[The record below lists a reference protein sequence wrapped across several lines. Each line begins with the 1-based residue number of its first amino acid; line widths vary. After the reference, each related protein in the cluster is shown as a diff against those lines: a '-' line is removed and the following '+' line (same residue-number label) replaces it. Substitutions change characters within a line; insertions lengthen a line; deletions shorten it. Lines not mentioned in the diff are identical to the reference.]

1 MKRIKKLA
9 SLLLAMIM
17 VFAMSA
23 TAFAANG
30 SYVLKINTVKGHT
43 YKIYQVA
50 TGDVAATE
58 SKLANIKAGENAKAE
73 YKTDAAMEKALAGLK
88 DLTGADLGEAAE
100 ALVDTD
106 GTPVATV
113 DGGEAGGEKSVTLD
127 GGYYVI
133 IDTYTNGST
142 TDPTDGSDSRSRTMV
157 TLVQDT
163 TMTPK
168 DTTIKPDKKI
178 VDDGQELDTNEV
190 SIGDVVTYKLSGL
203 VPDMQDFTTF
213 KYVFVDTMSKGLT
226 PTDDIVVG
234 ARLPGSVGTKDAT
247 FEVTGLTTDAT
258 TGVTTIRI
266 ALLNAISYS
275 EDKGATVSVQITAT
289 LNKEAVVTP
298 AANPN
303 DVKIDYSNDSNAS
316 YDGTPDFKPGEPNGE
331 TPKVTVQ
338 TYTTELTIT
347 KVDGEGKKL
356 PGAKF
361 KLEST
366 NSVSVGYVTGQE
378 YVEAADGTWY
388 KLVDNSY
395 TQTAPATDGS
405 DANKYASTTTKYKL
419 VDVNKETYTT
429 AAYSSEAFVDPR
441 ETIDGVNNDAYGTV
455 KFTGLGKGH
464 YKLSEI
470 VTPDGYN
477 SIDGDIEFDI
487 EWTKKDGFI
496 VSNVTEGYKITVTP
510 DNGLGT
516 VLGTEIQN
524 LSGTLLPSTG
534 GIGTTIFYVV
544 GGILVIGAGIL
555 LVTKKRMS
563 AR

>member
-58 SKLANIKAGENAKAE
+58 SKLANIKAGENVKDQ
-73 YKTDAAMEKALAGLK
+73 YKEDAALKAALEALK
-88 DLTGADLGEAAE
+88 DKTGADLGEAAE
-100 ALVDTD
+100 ALVDTT
-106 GTPVATV
+106 GSPVATV
-113 DGGEAGGEKSVTLD
+113 DGGEAGGEKSVTLE

-133 IDTYTNGST
+133 LDSYTDGST
-142 TDPTDGSDSRSRTMV
+142 DDPEDGSDSLSRTMV

-168 DTTIKPDKKI
+168 DTTITPDKKI
-178 VDDGQELDTNEV
+178 IDENQELDTNEV

-226 PTDDIVVG
+226 PTEDIEVG
-234 ARLPGSVGTKDAT
+234 ATLSGSVGTKDAT
-247 FEVTGLTTDAT
+247 FQVTGLTTDAT

-266 ALLNAISYS
+266 ALLNAISYRG
-275 EDKGATVSVQITAT
+275 DKGATVSVQITAT
-289 LNKEAVVTP
+289 LNEEAVVTP
-298 AANPN
+298 STNPN
-303 DVKIDYSNDSNAS
+303 DVEIDFSNDSNAT
-316 YDGTPDFKPGEPNGE
+316 YDGEPDFGSDEPKGT

-347 KVDGEGKKL
+347 KVDGDGEVL
-356 PGAKF
+356 TGAKF

-366 NSVSVGYVTGQE
+366 DNVSVGYVTGQE
-378 YVEAADGTWY
+378 YVEDANGDWY
-388 KLVDNSY
+388 KLVDNAY
-395 TQTAPATDGS
+395 TQTAPAADGS
-405 DANKYASTTTKYKL
+405 NANKYASTTTKYKL
-419 VDVNKETYTT
+419 VDVNKETYEEKVV
-429 AAYSSEAFVDPR
+429 SSEAFVNA
-441 ETIDGVNNDAYGTV
+441 DGIV

-464 YKLSEI
+464 YTLSEV

-477 SIDGDIEFDI
+477 SIDGNIEFDI
-487 EWTKKDGFI
+487 TWTKEGGFAVTGVTDGY
-496 VSNVTEGYKITVTP
+496 TITVSGK
-510 DNGLGT
+510 DENGNGVGT
-516 VLGTEIQN
+516 VLGTEIEN
-524 LSGTLLPSTG
+524 LSGALLPSTG

>member
-9 SLLLAMIM
+9 SLLLAMVM
-17 VFAMSA
+17 VLAMTM

-30 SYVLKINTVKGHT
+30 DYTLTINTVKGHT
-43 YKIYQVA
+43 YKIYQLA
-50 TGDVAATE
+50 TGDVSE
-58 SKLANIKAGENAKAE
+58 NGQKLSNIAVGENAKAD
-73 YKTDAAMEKALAGLK
+73 TTIEKITALEGMS
-88 DLTGADLGEAAE
+88 GADLGDAAE
-100 ALVDTD
+100 ALVDTT
-106 GTPVATV
+106 GTPVETIVA
-113 DGGEAGGEKSVTLD
+113 DDNGGAKSVTLA

-133 IDTYTNGST
+133 IDTYSNGST

-157 TLVQDT
+157 TLVKDT

-168 DTTIKPDKKI
+168 NTTIKPDKKI
-178 VDDGQELDTNEV
+178 IDENQELDTNEV

-234 ARLPGSVGTKDAT
+234 AELSGKVGDKDAT
-247 FEVTGLTTDAT
+247 FRVTGLETNADGA
-258 TGVTTIRI
+258 TTIRI

-275 EDKGATVSVQITAT
+275 GDKGAVVQVQITAT
-289 LNKEAVVTP
+289 LNEEAVVTP
-298 AANPN
+298 GTNPN
-303 DVKIDYSNDSNAS
+303 TVKIDYSNDSNAE
-316 YDGTPDFKPGEPNGE
+316 YDGEPDFSTDEPKGE
-331 TPKVTVQ
+331 TPEVTVQ

-347 KVDGEGKKL
+347 KVDGDGNVL
-356 PGAKF
+356 TGAKF

-366 NSVSVGYVTGQE
+366 DNVSVGYVTGQE

-388 KLVDNSY
+388 KLVDGAY
-395 TQTAPATDGS
+395 TQTAPTTDTV
-405 DANKYASTTTKYKL
+405 NKYDSEGKTYKL
-419 VDVNKETYTT
+419 VDVDKETYEGKAIST
-429 AAYSSEAFVDPR
+429 EAFVNA
-441 ETIDGVNNDAYGTV
+441 EGKVV
-455 KFTGLGKGH
+455 FTGLGKGH
-464 YKLSEI
+464 YKLSEV

-477 SIDGDIEFDI
+477 SISSDIEFEI
-487 EWTKKDGFI
+487 TWTKEGGFAVTGVTDGY
-496 VSNVTEGYKITVTP
+496 EITVTTT
-510 DNGLGT
+510 NGLGT
-516 VLGTEIQN
+516 VFGTEIEN
-524 LSGTLLPSTG
+524 LSGALLPSTG